1 MKRRIMALCVALIL
15 LATTALPV
23 SAAVADELATYW
35 EKADPIYAQIQ
46 ALGVRQEEIY
56 QEFGLSLDDDSG
68 PVMDDAQ
75 YEEYVRGLNVLSED
89 ELKKLL
95 AANAAIVSLSDEI
108 DDLNAKYDASEDPT
122 EQGVLENLIHFKQ
135 DQIDQTTASVADLD
149 DRLRVVEETNYVMGL
164 TGLSDDA
171 RQELLT
177 MYATQRDL
185 EKQLAA
191 LDAGLSEEAKAQL
204 YDQG

>member
-23 SAAVADELATYW
+23 SAAVADELAAYW

-56 QEFGLSLDDDSG
+56 QEFGLSLDDDSD

>member
-23 SAAVADELATYW
+23 SAAVTDELAAYW